1 MEDTNIMRMIGMNKI
16 GEVMVDKR
24 SGEVLYFKVSLKD
37 MKRFERLNKSR
48 NNEFELRYD
57 EESLKEIE
65 RRNKEFTM

>member
-1 MEDTNIMRMIGMNKI
+1 MRMIGMNKI
-16 GEVMVDKR
+16 DEVMVDKR
-24 SGEVLYFKVSLKD
+24 SGKVLYFEVSLKD

>member
-1 MEDTNIMRMIGMNKI
+1 MRMIGMNKI
-16 GEVMVDKR
+16 GKLMVDKR
-24 SGEVLYFKVSLKD
+24 SGKVLYFKISLKD

-65 RRNKEFTM
+65 RRNKEFIM

>member
-1 MEDTNIMRMIGMNKI
+1 MEDINIMRMIGMNKI
-16 GEVMVDKR
+16 GELMVDKR
-24 SGEVLYFKVSLKD
+24 SGKVLYFEVSLKD
-37 MKRFERLNKSR
+37 MKRFEKLNKSR

>member
-1 MEDTNIMRMIGMNKI
+1 MRMIGMNKI

-24 SGEVLYFKVSLKD
+24 SGKVLYFEVSLKD

>member
-1 MEDTNIMRMIGMNKI
+1 MRMIGVNKI

-24 SGEVLYFKVSLKD
+24 SGEVLYFKISLKD

>member
-1 MEDTNIMRMIGMNKI
+1 MEDINIMRMIGMNKI

-24 SGEVLYFKVSLKD
+24 SGKVLYFEVSLKD

>member
-1 MEDTNIMRMIGMNKI
+1 MRMIGMNKI
-16 GEVMVDKR
+16 GELMVDKR
-24 SGEVLYFKVSLKD
+24 SGKVLYFEVSLKD
-37 MKRFERLNKSR
+37 MKRFEKLNKSR

>member
-24 SGEVLYFKVSLKD
+24 SGKVLYFKVSLKD
-37 MKRFERLNKSR
+37 MKRFEKLNKSR

-65 RRNKEFTM
+65 RRNKEFT